1 MNLTAYIARQIREVH
16 FGGNWTDVN
25 LKDTLEGVSWQQSI
39 AKIDHLNTIGALVF
53 HINYFT
59 AAVVKVLEEGSLT
72 SSDKYSFDL
81 PPIHSI
87 EDWENLKQ
95 RNGEDADA

>member
-1 MNLTAYIARQIREVH
+1 MNLPAYMAKQIREVY

-25 LKDTLEGVSWQQSI
+25 LKQTLTGVTWQQAI
-39 AKIDHLNTIGALVF
+39 TKVFNFNTIAALIY

-59 AAVVKVLEEGSLT
+59 VAVVKVLEGGPLT

-81 PPIHSI
+81 PPVQSE
-87 EDWENLKQ
+87 EDWENLQNK
-95 RNGEDADA
+95 NGRDT